1 MRLVSLAVKAFMGL
15 GNDEVIYNVFNINQL
30 YHMILVT
37 HIGLGRSSEKGA
49 VTTINCAVNPELN
62 SQQAIY
68 YHSNTRPEQACETAR

>member
-1 MRLVSLAVKAFMGL
+1 
-15 GNDEVIYNVFNINQL
+15 
-30 YHMILVT
+30 MILVT
-37 HIGLGRSSEKGA
+37 HIGLGRSPEKGA